1 MSRSTRLRSLAL
13 LAALPLIAGGCTS
26 TVPPADTPMPT
37 PPAGLETYYEQ
48 TLDYGDCKG
57 FATTAAD
64 AKALAIKGLECA
76 RLTVPLDY
84 QKPAGKT
91 MELGVLRV
99 RADGDPIGS
108 LVLNPGGPASPG
120 VSFAATMATTAGY
133 QKLYRDFDLVG
144 FDMRGTGSSTPAV
157 DCFTDAERDDDELL
171 ASFLFGGE
179 TWDEDKTQQVA
190 RGCAKGSGGED
201 VVSHLG
207 SRDTA
212 RDMDVLRAVL
222 GDSQLTFMGASY
234 GTRLGAVYAEMFP
247 DHLRAMVLDGGM
259 DPHLGIRDRMVQQY
273 TGFQRS
279 FDAWATACVAAGD
292 CPVGDDPARATAEF
306 QQLVRPLVDNPIPVG
321 ANRELTYR
329 SAVEAVLRSLYS
341 QKEGWP
347 VITQG
352 LTELAAGRGNT
363 LLATRDASQE
373 RQGDG
378 SYSQFLEGAL
388 ATHCNDRERFDPR
401 LETQMRNQMLQA
413 APFMDDG
420 RNRQARDVCEHWPAG
435 PTLDYPYA
443 VDVDGLPGTLV
454 VSITGDPAA
463 PHEGG
468 VALAKTLG
476 SSLLTVDG
484 EQHGVVFHG
493 GSDCVNNTVAD
504 YLIELK
510 VPAADARCTL

>member
-1 MSRSTRLRSLAL
+1 MSRSTRFRSLAL

-37 PPAGLETYYEQ
+37 PPTGLETYYEQ
-48 TLDYGDCKG
+48 TLDYGDCRG

-64 AKALAIKGLECA
+64 AKALAIQGLECA

-84 QKPAGKT
+84 EDPAGKT
-91 MELGVLRV
+91 IELGVLRV

-179 TWDEDKTQQVA
+179 TWDEDKTRQVA
-190 RGCAKGSGGED
+190 RACAKGSGGED

-273 TGFQRS
+273 AGLPTVLRRLGDGLRRS
-279 FDAWATACVAAGD
+279 RGLSGRRRPRSGHGRVPAAG
-292 CPVGDDPARATAEF
+292 P
-306 QQLVRPLVDNPIPVG
+306 
-321 ANRELTYR
+321 
-329 SAVEAVLRSLYS
+329 
-341 QKEGWP
+341 
-347 VITQG
+347 
-352 LTELAAGRGNT
+352 AAGRQPDSRRRRPRAD
-363 LLATRDASQE
+363 LSE
-373 RQGDG
+373 RSG
-378 SYSQFLEGAL
+378 
-388 ATHCNDRERFDPR
+388 
-401 LETQMRNQMLQA
+401 
-413 APFMDDG
+413 
-420 RNRQARDVCEHWPAG
+420 
-435 PTLDYPYA
+435 
-443 VDVDGLPGTLV
+443 
-454 VSITGDPAA
+454 
-463 PHEGG
+463 GG
-468 VALAKTLG
+468 VAQPLQPEGGLAG
-476 SSLLTVDG
+476 DHPG
-484 EQHGVVFHG
+484 PHR
-493 GSDCVNNTVAD
+493 
-504 YLIELK
+504 
-510 VPAADARCTL
+510 ARRRPRRCPPRRT